1 MDGHQYEYVVADFL
15 KAKGYHGVKV
25 TKGSGDFGVDVIAT
39 KHGAKYAVQCKLYS
53 SPVGVSAVQEVVAGK
68 AYYGCTEAMVVTNST
83 FTAAAE
89 KLAKSNGVI
98 LIDGVSP
105 TGSHKSKTIR
115 RVLLYLLWLGIAG
128 GILTNGWDTIDD
140 VPDYVIVLLVTL
152 PLWIKP
158 LCLLLTKVVKAIIKL
173 FKSHRKKTQKPVVE
187 PVPSPAVTYQVEDLQ
202 AAAKEFVDSKQNS
215 GVAEAIDSDLLTKV
229 IAYVVY
235 NNSCTISQIQRKFR
249 LGYNS
254 ASSVV
259 DALEAI
265 GIVGPYEGSKPR
277 VVLITPAM
285 LSSKKENVP
294 FS

>member
-83 FTAAAE
+83 FTSAAE

-105 TGSHKSKTIR
+105 TGSHKSKTALKII
-115 RVLLYLLWLGIAG
+115 LYLLWLGIAG
-128 GILTNGWDTIDD
+128 GILTTGWDTIDD

-158 LCLLLTKVVKAIIKL
+158 LYRLLTKVAKAVVKL
-173 FKSHRKKTQKPVVE
+173 CTSQRKKTQSPIVE
-187 PVPSPAVTYQVEDLQ
+187 PVLSPAVVYKVEDLQ
-202 AAAKEFVDSKQNS
+202 AAAKEFVDSKQIS
-215 GVAEAIDSDLLTKV
+215 GVPEAIDSDLLAKV
-229 IAYVVY
+229 IADVVY

-249 LGYNS
+249 LGYNA

-259 DALEAI
+259 DTLETL
-265 GIVGPYEGSKPR
+265 GIVGPYEGAKPR
-277 VVLITPAM
+277 VVLITPAI
-285 LSSKKENVP
+285 LSNKK
-294 FS
+294 